1 MRKLDADT
9 VTTLDV
15 SQPVWE
21 RFFQVSPMV
30 IVGTLEEDGTPDF
43 APKHMAMPVSWQ
55 NYFGFV
61 CTPRHRTYANV
72 QRTGEFTVTYP
83 RPSQL
88 LYASLAASPRG
99 DEDTKPVLGAFETV
113 AAETMDGQFVADGYV
128 FLECRLHKV
137 IDGFGD
143 NSLITGK
150 LAAIHVHKD
159 ALRIAEQDDQDL
171 IHNAPLLAYVHPWR
185 FASVSK
191 TSVFP
196 VPEGMR
202 R

>member
-1 MRKLDADT
+1 MRKLDPDA
-9 VTTLDV
+9 VTTLDT

-21 RFFQVSPMV
+21 RFFLISPMV

-43 APKHMAMPVSWQ
+43 APKHMAMPVSWE

-61 CTPRHRTYANV
+61 CTPRHRTYANI
-72 QRTGEFTVTYP
+72 QRDGQFTVTYP

-88 LYASLAASPRG
+88 LYASLAATPRA
-99 DEDTKPVLGAFETV
+99 DEDTKPVLGAFDTV
-113 AAETMDGQFVADGYV
+113 AAEMVKGQFVADGYV
-128 FLECRLHKV
+128 FLECQLHKI

-150 LAAIHVHKD
+150 LVATHVHRD
-159 ALRIAEQDDQDL
+159 ALRITEQDEQDM
-171 IHNAPLLAYVHPWR
+171 IHRAPLLAYVHPWR